1 LECRSFTEMVLRD
14 KEVRLIQLIRE
25 LEYGELRIVVQD
37 KLPIRV
43 E

>member
-1 LECRSFTEMVLRD
+1 MVLRD

>member
-1 LECRSFTEMVLRD
+1 MECRSFTEMVLRD